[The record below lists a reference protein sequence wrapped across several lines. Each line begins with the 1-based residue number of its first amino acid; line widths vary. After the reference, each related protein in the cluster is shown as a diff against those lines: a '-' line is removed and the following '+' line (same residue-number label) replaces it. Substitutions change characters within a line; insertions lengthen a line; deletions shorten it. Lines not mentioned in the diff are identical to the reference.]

1 VDELLAGGRR
11 RGSRL
16 EFSGRRGSESR
27 AAREKKPSSLL
38 VAVEQGT
45 RPWGELA
52 RRPLQGVELA
62 PVEQG
67 RRSAAG
73 LVAVDSRGRR
83 HGWSRGT
90 RAHGEAST
98 RRGTAGEKGS
108 SAMDAGGARLGREQ
122 GEGAG
127 FHGEEG
133 RPTMGGR

>member
-1 VDELLAGGRR
+1 M
-11 RGSRL
+11 
-16 EFSGRRGSESR
+16 
-27 AAREKKPSSLL
+27 L

-52 RRPLQGVELA
+52 RRQLQGVELA

-73 LVAVDSRGRR
+73 LLAVDSRGRR

-90 RAHGEAST
+90 RAHGEASA
-98 RRGTAGEKGS
+98 RKGTAVEKGS

>member
-1 VDELLAGGRR
+1 M
-11 RGSRL
+11 
-16 EFSGRRGSESR
+16 
-27 AAREKKPSSLL
+27 L

-45 RPWGELA
+45 CPWGELA
-52 RRPLQGVELA
+52 RRQLQGVELA

-73 LVAVDSRGRR
+73 LLAVDSRGRR

-90 RAHGEAST
+90 RAHGEASA
-98 RRGTAGEKGS
+98 RKGTAVEKGS